1 MYLKL
6 TFHGVSFYATLL
18 EDKAPI
24 LCAELKKACPFE
36 AKYVVENPVYSVK
49 GHIAYYGPKHSV
61 CIWFGDTPSL
71 GACDLFALLDEKDI
85 PRFAEEAQK
94 VWDTRG
100 EIIRVELCEELGA

>member
-1 MYLKL
+1 MRA
-6 TFHGVSFYATLL
+6 TNSASVANCASVS
-18 EDKAPI
+18 PG
-24 LCAELKKACPFE
+24 
-36 AKYVVENPVYSVK
+36 NPVISVVRRAASGKYSVK

-100 EIIRVELCEELGA
+100 EIIRVELCEEVGA

>member
-1 MYLKL
+1 M
-6 TFHGVSFYATLL
+6 A
-18 EDKAPI
+18 
-24 LCAELKKACPFE
+24 
-36 AKYVVENPVYSVK
+36 
-49 GHIAYYGPKHSV
+49 V

-100 EIIRVELCEELGA
+100 EIIRVELCEEVGA